1 MHGGT
6 HVPGIGGSVFQP
18 SLISWNLTRKCNL
31 KCPHCYLEAGEA
43 ADEELTTEECH
54 RLIEEFRELGTEMLI
69 LTGGEPLLRRD
80 IYDIASHASQAGM
93 WVVMGTN
100 GVLVNDHVADKM
112 IECGVKGVGISID
125 SVDAAK
131 HNSFRGGPN
140 AWELSVRAL
149 DTCRRKGLEVL
160 VQSTVTSM
168 NTGEI
173 DALISFAKSHG
184 AWSFNLYFLVQTGRG
199 QQMNDLGPEET
210 EAILKTLAE
219 SQDAA
224 KPMLVRAKCAPQYK
238 QIAYDLGLGGL
249 ESGGCMAG
257 TEYCRIMPSGDVTP
271 CPYKTVVAGNVRES
285 SFASIWHDSTVFN
298 ELRDTSNLKGRCGRC
313 EFKDIC
319 GGCRCRAFAA
329 FGDYLHEDPACN
341 YTPTGRRLE
350 TATVEWTDPA
360 LARLERI
367 PIRFIRN
374 KVRKGVEEYARRN
387 GATTVTFAL
396 ISKALA
402 ASDRSGS
409 FASAGDSAP
418 MGFIG
423 KHDRRN

>member
-1 MHGGT
+1 MVGGT
-6 HVPGIGGSVFQP
+6 TIPERGYSVFQP
-18 SLISWNLTRKCNL
+18 SLISWNLTRRCNL
-31 KCPHCYLEAGEA
+31 KCPHCYLEAGDAE
-43 ADEELTTEECH
+43 ETELTTAECH
-54 RLIEEFRELGTEMLI
+54 ALIDEFKSLGTEMLI

-80 IYDIASHASQAGM
+80 IYEIASHASSTGM

-112 IECGVKGVGISID
+112 IECGVRGVGISID

-131 HNSFRGGPN
+131 HNAFRGGPN

-149 DTCRRKGLEVL
+149 DICTRKGLEVL
-160 VQSTVTSM
+160 VQTTLTSM
-168 NTGEI
+168 NVNEI
-173 DALISFAKSHG
+173 GQLIQFAKERG

-199 QQMNDLGPEET
+199 QEMNDLSAEET
-210 EAILKTLAE
+210 ERILRDLAR
-219 SQDAA
+219 SQTEY

-271 CPYKTVVAGNVRES
+271 CPYMTVVAGNVRES
-285 SFASIWHDSTVFN
+285 SFTEVWTSSPVFT

-313 EFKDIC
+313 EFKEMC

-341 YTPTGRRLE
+341 YQPSGRRLAE
-350 TATVEWTDPA
+350 TPLEWTEPA
-360 LARLERI
+360 MARLERI

-374 KVRKGVEEYARRN
+374 KVRKGVEQFARRRGV
-387 GATTVTFAL
+387 GAITSGLV
-396 ISKALA
+396 SEALA
-402 ASDRSGS
+402 ADDRSAS
-409 FASAGDSAP
+409 FAAGRPERLAEE
-418 MGFIG
+418 
-423 KHDRRN
+423 DRL